1 MENDGT
7 YGARDTRSGR
17 VPHPA
22 GSPPAAPPPSGPVP
36 PRPRNA
42 PSAVPAPPVDVWL
55 SVPRPAE
62 EPGVWR
68 YGHRPPPP
76 EKTEEAEG
84 RQLLTGALISVLAG
98 ILIWSLWRNGYLPYR
113 LLPLRAFTPG
123 DWWYAGTNS
132 PATMEGRRAYDV
144 YQGIVFGLLLYG
156 CGRLGNWAEVF
167 RRYVAERGQ
176 PFRAVTVLG
185 LAGFAQLLVWK
196 DAIPVAKPV
205 LALVVSFAGGRFLQ
219 SQAASNWIYAAI
231 TLAVLAPFVVLGG
244 WRDLLTGRRESAP
257 AADGTP
263 DGPGAADPER
273 SPARW
278 PELRAAGQ
286 TEAAETLTAEVRAGR
301 MNDVDCARLRQA
313 WTVARQRPDTLAPF
327 THSVLTKGGAAFL
340 HPSGRRDLPSRA
352 AVHDLL
358 TGQVRIGR
366 CSADPHNPYAR
377 RGSGV
382 ALETA
387 LLGTSLLAVGPHG
400 SGKSAR
406 LVLPVV
412 ECLALQALAGRAA
425 VLAVGGGGTDL
436 GPDDLYDVVVTIGG
450 HGATHGLD
458 LYGGTTDPDEAAA
471 VLAEGLVG
479 DVETVDVRR
488 AVTVLAQLLGP
499 YRAVYGV
506 FPAVPELRALLD
518 GHPAS
523 LDALREATEAGGHR
537 AMLRE
542 LDARSRQSGGAGD
555 PGPVLADRLALL
567 DRPAL
572 ADSFA
577 TGPDAAPFSLRSME
591 RLPLRVRIDLPERA
605 HAEASR
611 LLARLVLAQ
620 FTAVAAARQD
630 RTLFLGLVLDDA
642 TRAVTDE
649 TVRGIRRLRS
659 VNAGVLLTLRT
670 VDDVPERLHTALLGA
685 VGCGMAFAGV
695 TTWDGKRFSEAWG
708 KEWMETREVAQHAV
722 FADQSVTR
730 ALHALRKLVTGKAV
744 TRDAVTVRRVE
755 RERWSAS
762 ELAYA
767 VPAGHA
773 VVSLTNVVGER
784 TPPLLVELGG

>member
-1 MENDGT
+1 MEKDGAH
-7 YGARDTRSGR
+7 GAWDTRSGR
-17 VPHPA
+17 VPHPV
-22 GSPPAAPPPSGPVP
+22 GPPPSTPPPGVP
-36 PRPRNA
+36 PRPRAA
-42 PSAVPAPPVDVWL
+42 PLAGPPVDVWL
-55 SVPRPAE
+55 STPRPAE

-76 EKTEEAEG
+76 EKSEEAEG

-132 PATMEGRRAYDV
+132 PATVEGRDAISV
-144 YQGIVFGLLLYG
+144 YEGILFGLLLYG
-156 CGRLGNWAEVF
+156 CGRLGNWSEVF

-176 PFRAVTVLG
+176 PFRAVTALG
-185 LAGFAQLLVWK
+185 LAAFAQLLVWK
-196 DAIPVAKPV
+196 EAIPVADPV
-205 LALVVSFAGGRFLQ
+205 FALVVSVAGGQFLQ

-231 TLAVLAPFVVLGG
+231 TLAVLAPFAVLGG
-244 WRDLLTGRRESAP
+244 WRTLLPGGRRTGP
-257 AADGTP
+257 AAAAP
-263 DGPGAADPER
+263 GPGPGEGEP
-273 SPARW
+273 SPADW
-278 PELRAAGQ
+278 PELRADGQ

-301 MNDVDCARLRQA
+301 MNDVDCARLRHA
-313 WTVARQRPDTLAPF
+313 WTTARQRPDTAARF
-327 THSVLTKGGAAFL
+327 TPTVLRRGGAAFL
-340 HPSGRRDLPSRA
+340 HPSGHRDLPVRTA
-352 AVHDLL
+352 PHDLL

-366 CSADPHNPYAR
+366 CSDDPHNPYAR

-382 ALETA
+382 ALEPA
-387 LLGTSLLAVGPHG
+387 LLGTSLLAVGPPG

-406 LVLPVV
+406 LVRPAV

-425 VLAVGGGGTDL
+425 VLAVGGAGADL
-436 GPDDLYDVVVTIGG
+436 GPDDLYDVVVAIGRP
-450 HGATHGLD
+450 GAAHGLD

-499 YRAVYGV
+499 YRAVHGF
-506 FPAVPELRALLD
+506 FPSVPELRELLD
-518 GHPAS
+518 GHP
-523 LDALREATEAGGHR
+523 DALAALRAAAEAGGHH

-542 LDARSRQSGGAGD
+542 LDARARQSGGPGD
-555 PGPVLADRLALL
+555 AGPVLADRLALL

-572 ADSFA
+572 TASFA
-577 TGPDAAPFSLRSME
+577 TGPDTAPFSLRSME
-591 RLPLRVRIDLPERA
+591 QLPLRVRIDLPERA

-620 FTAVAAARQD
+620 FTAVASARPD
-630 RTLFLGLVLDDA
+630 RSLFLGLVLDDA

-685 VGCGMAFAGV
+685 VGCGVAFAGV

-773 VVSLTNVVGER
+773 VLSLTNVAGEH